1 MIFIGIREC
10 VRAGLEIC
18 MACEERYTDEYAGCN
33 FAHQREHIENMHDID
48 IIDHYFDELT

>member
-1 MIFIGIREC
+1 LIFIGIREC
-10 VRAGLEIC
+10 VKAGLEIC

-33 FAHQREHIENMHDID
+33 FAHQREHIENMHDTD